1 MAKIRLAV
9 LFGGRAC
16 EHDVSIVSALQC
28 MDAVNAEDYDV
39 IPVYIARDGA
49 WYTGAPLRKLETLR
63 NFDPAKPGITRVY
76 PDVTAGSGALLT
88 IEKKKGLFGGGD
100 ELTVAERI
108 DVAMP
113 VLHGMNGEDGTVQ
126 GLLEL
131 AQLPYVG
138 CGVTGS
144 ANCMDK
150 DIAKRLFAKAGI
162 PVAGGFTVYRGEE
175 PSSAELTARVEAEL
189 GWPVFVKPVN
199 LGSSVGV
206 SRACNGEELEAAMA
220 QALRFDRK
228 VLVEEAICGAE
239 VECAVMGNHHNAV
252 ASDVLGEIVPVREMY
267 DYEGKYLDGSTQLY
281 IPARIPGDQTELI
294 RKTAVA
300 AYRALD
306 CRGLSRVDFFAL
318 PDGTIRLN
326 EINTLPGFTSI
337 SMFPKLFMASGYT
350 YPRLLD
356 RLIELALEPR

>member
-1 MAKIRLAV
+1 MEKIRLAV
-9 LFGGRAC
+9 IFGGRAC

-28 MDAVNAEDYDV
+28 MDAVNAEEYEV

-63 NFDPAKPGITRVY
+63 KFDPGMAGVTRVY

-88 IEKKKGLFGGGD
+88 VTKKKGLFSGGD
-100 ELTVAERI
+100 ELTVAARI

-113 VLHGMNGEDGTVQ
+113 VLHGMNGEDGTLQ

-131 AQLPYVG
+131 ARLPYVG

-150 DIAKRLFAKAGI
+150 DIAKRLFAAAGI
-162 PVAGGFTVYRGEE
+162 PTARGFTVYRGEV
-175 PSSAELTARVEAEL
+175 PSPAELAAKVEAEL

-206 SRACNGEELEAAMA
+206 SRACDAEELAAAMEE
-220 QALRFDRK
+220 ALRYDCK
-228 VLVEEAICGAE
+228 VLVEEAITGAE
-239 VECAVMGNHHNAV
+239 VECAVMGNHHNAIP
-252 ASDVLGEIVPVREMY
+252 SDVIGEIVPLREMY

-281 IPARIPGDQTELI
+281 IPARIPAEQTELI
-294 RKTAVA
+294 RQAAVK

-326 EINTLPGFTSI
+326 EINTLPGFTNI

-350 YPRLLD
+350 YPQLLD

>member
-1 MAKIRLAV
+1 MSQEKLTVAV
-9 LFGGRAC
+9 LFGGAST
-16 EHDVSIVSALQC
+16 EHDVSRLSVSSVLREL
-28 MDAVNAEDYDV
+28 DREKYE
-39 IPVYIARDGA
+39 ILPV
-49 WYTGAPLRKLETLR
+49 
-63 NFDPAKPGITRVY
+63 GITRSGEWLLY
-76 PDVTAGSGALLT
+76 SGDVSLIADGRW
-88 IEKKKGLFGGGD
+88 EQP
-100 ELTVAERI
+100 ELTTPCLLSPVPAHHGLMVQTPDGWQPRRV
-108 DVAMP
+108 DVVFP

-150 DIAKRLFAKAGI
+150 DIAKRLFAEAGI

-175 PSSAELTARVEAEL
+175 PSPAELTAKVEAEL

-206 SRACNGEELEAAMA
+206 SRACNGEELEASMA

-267 DYEGKYLDGSTQLY
+267 DYEGKYLDGSTRLY

-350 YPRLLD
+350 YPHLLD